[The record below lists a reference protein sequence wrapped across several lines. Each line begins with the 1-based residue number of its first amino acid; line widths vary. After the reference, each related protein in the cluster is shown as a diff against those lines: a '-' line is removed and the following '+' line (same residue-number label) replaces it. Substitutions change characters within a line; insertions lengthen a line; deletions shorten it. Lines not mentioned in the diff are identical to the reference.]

1 MDADGI
7 DDDDDDDDADSDDDA
22 HNDGHD
28 DRRYLLPHYSQRLAN
43 YSPVKQRRR
52 SCRRGSTSCKYDDD
66 HDDEYDEYE
75 YDDDDDEYD
84 DDAI

>member
-1 MDADGI
+1 MGV
-7 DDDDDDDDADSDDDA
+7 DDDDDEEED
-22 HNDGHD
+22 NDGHD
-28 DRRYLLPHYSQRLAN
+28 DRCYLLPHYSQRLAN

-66 HDDEYDEYE
+66 HDNEYDEYDDD
-75 YDDDDDEYD
+75 DDDDDEYD